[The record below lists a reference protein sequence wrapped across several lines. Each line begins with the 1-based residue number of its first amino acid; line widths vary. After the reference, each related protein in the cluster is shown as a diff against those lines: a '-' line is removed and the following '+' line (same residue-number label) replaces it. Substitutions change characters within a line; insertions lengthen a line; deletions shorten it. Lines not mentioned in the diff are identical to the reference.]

1 MGDIQSE
8 TKFGFKLNGK
18 LYITNYLRHTEF
30 YTMRHTKYV
39 FLPYLNPTQ
48 AIWFPNN
55 RVGTRCNDERN
66 KLLFSHKWKNYF
78 YVWEQLDSS
87 NQLLSRNWAIL
98 FKVACSCSGWFQIE
112 PIEIIPQAKCFETFK
127 ESWYKNATSL
137 GWWILWK
144 WCILWFG
151 SPAWNHYLARFY
163 VRLCHLFEWNN
174 FSRISSAWR
183 LGLIEQ

>member
-1 MGDIQSE
+1 MDDGWHFGEKSKPLYNATVKYHYMGDIQSE

-66 KLLFSHKWKNYF
+66 KLLFSHK
-78 YVWEQLDSS
+78 
-87 NQLLSRNWAIL
+87 
-98 FKVACSCSGWFQIE
+98 
-112 PIEIIPQAKCFETFK
+112 
-127 ESWYKNATSL
+127 
-137 GWWILWK
+137 
-144 WCILWFG
+144 
-151 SPAWNHYLARFY
+151 
-163 VRLCHLFEWNN
+163 
-174 FSRISSAWR
+174 
-183 LGLIEQ
+183 